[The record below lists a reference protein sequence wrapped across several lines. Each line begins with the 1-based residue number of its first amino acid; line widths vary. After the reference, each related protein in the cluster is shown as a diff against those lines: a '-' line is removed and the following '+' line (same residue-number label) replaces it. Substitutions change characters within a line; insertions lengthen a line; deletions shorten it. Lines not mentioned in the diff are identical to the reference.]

1 MTAVR
6 LDRAEVRLQLA
17 SHPTEIITDLLNA
30 FEATVLTALATKSQ
44 ASSSGVDKSIIRRE
58 RARLRARRAKESGE
72 T

>member
-17 SHPTEIITDLLNA
+17 GHPTEIVTDLLNA
-30 FEATVLTALATKSQ
+30 FEGAVMSALAAKAET
-44 ASSSGVDKSIIRRE
+44 SSSGVDKSIIRRE

>member
-17 SHPTEIITDLLNA
+17 GHPAEIVTDLLNA
-30 FEATVLTALATKSQ
+30 FEGAALTALATKTKP
-44 ASSSGVDKSIIRRE
+44 SSSGGDKSIIRRE

-72 T
+72 S